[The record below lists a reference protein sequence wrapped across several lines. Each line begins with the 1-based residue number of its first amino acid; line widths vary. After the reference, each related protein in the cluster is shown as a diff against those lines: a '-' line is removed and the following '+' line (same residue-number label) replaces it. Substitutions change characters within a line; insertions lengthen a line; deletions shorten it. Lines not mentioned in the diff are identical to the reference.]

1 MITPGP
7 IGREADMIRLRLSG
21 PEESLREFN
30 GLARPAAEKLPN
42 LRKLSHPA
50 RNTVTAKG
58 SRPLSF
64 LG

>member
-1 MITPGP
+1 
-7 IGREADMIRLRLSG
+7 MIRLRISG
-21 PEESLREFN
+21 PEESLREIN

-50 RNTVTAKG
+50 RNTVNAKR

>member
-1 MITPGP
+1 
-7 IGREADMIRLRLSG
+7 MIRLRISG

-30 GLARPAAEKLPN
+30 GLGRPTTEKLPN
-42 LRKLSHPA
+42 FRKLSHPA
-50 RNTVTAKG
+50 RSTVNAKR